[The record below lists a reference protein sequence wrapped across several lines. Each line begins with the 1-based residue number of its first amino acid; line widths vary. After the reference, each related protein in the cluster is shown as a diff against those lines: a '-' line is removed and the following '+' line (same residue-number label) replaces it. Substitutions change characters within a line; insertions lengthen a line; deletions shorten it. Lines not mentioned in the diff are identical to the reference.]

1 MSNTLKTTFLLGLL
15 TGLIILIGQYVGGSQ
30 GMLLAF
36 VFAAVM
42 NFAAYWFSDKMVL
55 RMYSAQPVDESQAP
69 ELYTIVRELAD
80 TNQMPMP
87 KVYIIPTDT
96 PNAFATG
103 RNPQHAAVAVTEGIM
118 RLLRPEEL
126 KGVLA
131 HELAH
136 VRNRDTL
143 TSTVAATL
151 AGAIM
156 MLANML
162 RWSAIFGG
170 MQSNDRD
177 RGGGGL
183 LGLLAMTIVAP
194 LAATLIQLA
203 ISRSREFEADATGAR
218 MVHSP
223 FGLASALE
231 KLEVANQR
239 MPMPATPQTAHLF
252 IVNPLSGSTFARL
265 FSTHPPLEERIRRLR
280 EMTSV

>member
-1 MSNTLKTTFLLGLL
+1 VSNTIKTTLLLGLL
-15 TGLIILIGQYVGGSQ
+15 TGLIILIGQYLGGSQ
-30 GMLLAF
+30 GMVIAF
-36 VFAAVM
+36 VFAGAM
-42 NFAAYWFSDKMVL
+42 NFGAYWFSDKLVL
-55 RMYSAQPVDESQAP
+55 RMYGAQPVDEQQAP
-69 ELYTIVRELAD
+69 ELYRMVRNVV
-80 TNQMPMP
+80 TQNQMPMP
-87 KVYIIPTDT
+87 KVYIIRTEA

-103 RNPQHAAVAVTEGIM
+103 RNPQHAAVAVTEGIL

-126 KGVLA
+126 EGVIA

-170 MQSNDRD
+170 GSSGDRD
-177 RGGGGL
+177 RGGGMI
-183 LGLLAMTIVAP
+183 GLLAMTILAP
-194 LAATLIQLA
+194 LAAMLIQMA

-218 MVHSP
+218 MVHNP

-231 KLEVANQR
+231 KLEAANQR
-239 MPMPATPQTAHLF
+239 TPMRTTPQTAHLF
-252 IVNPLSGSTFARL
+252 IVNPLSGSSFSKL

-280 EMTSV
+280 AMTTI

>member
-1 MSNTLKTTFLLGLL
+1 VSNTIKTTLLLGLL
-15 TGLIILIGQYVGGSQ
+15 TGLIVLIGQYLGGSQ
-30 GMLLAF
+30 GMVIAF
-36 VFAAVM
+36 VFAAIM
-42 NFAAYWFSDKMVL
+42 NFGSYWFSDKLVL
-55 RMYSAQPVDESQAP
+55 RMYGAQPVDEQQAP
-69 ELYTIVRELAD
+69 DLHRMVRHVV
-80 TNQMPMP
+80 TQNQMPMP
-87 KVYIIPTDT
+87 KVYLMRAEA

-103 RNPQHAAVAVTEGIM
+103 RNPQHAAIAVTEGIL

-126 KGVLA
+126 EGVIA

-170 MQSNDRD
+170 ASSDDRD
-177 RGGGGL
+177 RGGGM
-183 LGLLAMTIVAP
+183 LGLLAMTILAP
-194 LAATLIQLA
+194 LAAMLIQMA

-218 MVHSP
+218 MIHNP

-231 KLEVANQR
+231 KLEIANQR
-239 MPMPATPQTAHLF
+239 VPMPTSPQTAHLF
-252 IVNPLSGSTFARL
+252 IVNPLSGSSFAKL

-280 EMTSV
+280 AMTTV

>member
-1 MSNTLKTTFLLGLL
+1 VSNTIKTTVLLALL
-15 TGLIILIGQYVGGSQ
+15 TGLILAIGQYVGGSQ
-30 GMLLAF
+30 GIVIAF

-42 NFAAYWFSDKMVL
+42 NFSAYWFSDKLVL
-55 RMYSAQPVDESQAP
+55 RMYSAQPVEEADAP
-69 ELYTIVRELAD
+69 EIYAIVRKIAQH
-80 TNQMPMP
+80 NQMPMP
-87 KVYIIPTDT
+87 KVYVIPTDT

-103 RNPQHAAVAVTEGIM
+103 RNPQHAAVAVTQGIV

-126 KGVLA
+126 EGVLA

-156 MLANML
+156 MIANMA

-170 MQSNDRD
+170 MQRDDRE
-177 RGGGGL
+177 GGGGIV
-183 LGLLAMTIVAP
+183 GLLAMTILAP
-194 LAATLIQLA
+194 IAATLIQLA
-203 ISRSREFEADATGAR
+203 ISRSREFEADASGAR
-218 MVHSP
+218 MTQNP

-231 KLEVANQR
+231 KLEQANER
-239 MPMPATPQTAHLF
+239 MPMPTSPQTAHLF
-252 IVNPLSGSTFARL
+252 IVNPLSGSTFSRL

-280 EMTSV
+280 SMTSL